1 MPSGSQFW
9 VSARSPSAPPP
20 DFAFQLGDPTDM
32 GRLAQGL
39 LRMVDK
45 SRVVGQMTPGHRPQV
60 DAVNKRWVTR
70 AHFPRIPDPV
80 TTEACHSA
88 SALHNDYLEGCGAYF
103 YGGVESV
110 SRLHRTMR
118 LHDFSACASL
128 TSRPNSAVWQLPG
141 PRRLGPTPATIHLSG
156 ESCGL
161 LPRSALAIFRNT

>member
-1 MPSGSQFW
+1 
-9 VSARSPSAPPP
+9 
-20 DFAFQLGDPTDM
+20 M